1 MGYKVKWVEDHLG
14 ISRKALRNYERLGLM
29 PPNKGGK
36 YRDYSDEDID
46 RIWSIKLLQGVG
58 YSLAEIRELMDN
70 PEADFY
76 KSISEK
82 VVELERKRDDITN
95 FIEFAKTIKLTGR
108 VPTTKEVGSIRY
120 TLWDE
125 GGTIY
130 CSRCTHRTR
139 TSDGEEDLVECP
151 HCHEMRDSKAYYCRH
166 CNMPF

>member
-1 MGYKVKWVEDHLG
+1 MLVLG
-14 ISRKALRNYERLGLM
+14 I
-29 PPNKGGK
+29 NKSLNWCQIISGGRTYTCPTKLIDGKLVFHFKKEWHSVAEFVSDHAEELVSEGGK
-36 YRDYSDEDID
+36 IFSRPFKKQEVIVMRCADYGNEDE
-46 RIWSIKLLQGVG
+46 
-58 YSLAEIRELMDN
+58 N
-70 PEADFY
+70 
-76 KSISEK
+76 
-82 VVELERKRDDITN
+82 
-95 FIEFAKTIKLTGR
+95 
-108 VPTTKEVGSIRY
+108 

>member
-1 MGYKVKWVEDHLG
+1 MLVLG
-14 ISRKALRNYERLGLM
+14 I
-29 PPNKGGK
+29 NKILNWCQIISGGRTYTCPTKLIDGKLVFHFKKEWHSVAEFVSDHAEELVSEGGK
-36 YRDYSDEDID
+36 IFSRPFKKQEVIVMRCANCGNED
-46 RIWSIKLLQGVG
+46 K
-58 YSLAEIRELMDN
+58 N
-70 PEADFY
+70 
-76 KSISEK
+76 
-82 VVELERKRDDITN
+82 
-95 FIEFAKTIKLTGR
+95 
-108 VPTTKEVGSIRY
+108 